1 MLSYRL
7 STVNDFHWEFK
18 LVLRYS
24 KHHTFLTFFGEKKKQ
39 IGIYSLPPRQLE
51 FEHNYG
57 NVKRS
62 KIKKK
67 GVKRGE
73 F

>member
-24 KHHTFLTFFGEKKKQ
+24 KHHTFLTFFGGEKD
-39 IGIYSLPPRQLE
+39 E
-51 FEHNYG
+51 NA
-57 NVKRS
+57 
-62 KIKKK
+62 
-67 GVKRGE
+67 
-73 F
+73 